1 MEEVMRIKKRDFTLG
16 IAEYALLLAENS
28 DLELEIYDGKGEV
41 LFKAINPL
49 KVVNNG
55 EFVNTTGGENVNKDV
70 NNMSKEEKFA
80 MLKETLGVN
89 VDSEPELDKRV
100 EARVRFN
107 ELKRKGT
114 RNDYLDEGDEAE
126 LSGLVIKWDFK

>member
-1 MEEVMRIKKRDFTLG
+1 
-16 IAEYALLLAENS
+16 
-28 DLELEIYDGKGEV
+28 
-41 LFKAINPL
+41 
-49 KVVNNG
+49 
-55 EFVNTTGGENVNKDV
+55 
-70 NNMSKEEKFA
+70 MSKEEKFA